1 MPNGTERMLA
11 EVRKHY
17 GVALAEVRKHSGV
30 SRNHPESQVDA
41 SPDGLRPIP
50 SKSRYGTVLEVV
62 VFWAAKC
69 PLQEKGGQNSSA
81 TRLCSGSVAWPS
93 EAVRGVRMTHAKKQR
108 RKENRAPVCV
118 ILGAK
123 HLFSQLPFSSQR
135 EEHWPK
141 DRSANSTP
149 LGLMPN
155 GTERM
160 LAVVRKHSGAEAR
173 KHSGVSR
180 N

>member
-1 MPNGTERMLA
+1 MQLR
-11 EVRKHY
+11 
-17 GVALAEVRKHSGV
+17 ALASALRTLIPPAPC
-30 SRNHPESQVDA
+30 SRP
-41 SPDGLRPIP
+41 R
-50 SKSRYGTVLEVV
+50 
-62 VFWAAKC
+62 
-69 PLQEKGGQNSSA
+69 EKGCQDSSV
-81 TRLCSGSVAWPS
+81 TRLRSDSVARLCNRPVAWPS

-155 GTERM
+155 DTERM
-160 LAVVRKHSGAEAR
+160 LAEVR

>member
-1 MPNGTERMLA
+1 MPNGTERALA
-11 EVRKHY
+11 EVRKHS

-93 EAVRGVRMTHAKKQR
+93 EAVRGVRMTHAKKHTKDAKKTAHPFVSYLERNTFFRNSHSHPSGRSIGR
-108 RKENRAPVCV
+108 RIV
-118 ILGAK
+118 
-123 HLFSQLPFSSQR
+123 
-135 EEHWPK
+135 
-141 DRSANSTP
+141 P
-149 LGLMPN
+149 LIQHRWDLCPM
-155 GTERM
+155 T
-160 LAVVRKHSGAEAR
+160 
-173 KHSGVSR
+173 R
-180 N
+180 NEC

>member
-1 MPNGTERMLA
+1 M
-11 EVRKHY
+11 
-17 GVALAEVRKHSGV
+17 
-30 SRNHPESQVDA
+30 
-41 SPDGLRPIP
+41 
-50 SKSRYGTVLEVV
+50 
-62 VFWAAKC
+62 
-69 PLQEKGGQNSSA
+69 
-81 TRLCSGSVAWPS
+81 PS

-108 RKENRAPVCV
+108 RKENREPVCV

-160 LAVVRKHSGAEAR
+160 LAVVRKHSGAEVR